1 MIPHTCQHTNYLTKL
16 ANKTVTL
23 LTSFPFVLGFNL
35 LAASVFIQ
43 PAFSAEKI
51 RLVYGP
57 LNCSLSV
64 DALAIYAQTGEIT
77 PEFSF
82 YARFLDEKT
91 LIQLRHWLQKRF
103 NVDHVSLHRFFH
115 APKGETLLTELGE
128 AIQTHSDRNGF
139 YALRSALIGA
149 AANPQGWTIIDAIRE
164 FPTENL
170 QINTAQLF
178 KLKKFWN
185 ESVEA
190 NQSHP
195 NSGG

>member
-1 MIPHTCQHTNYLTKL
+1 MLPHTHKQTDYLTKVAKNITHFSILLGLNFL
-16 ANKTVTL
+16 AV
-23 LTSFPFVLGFNL
+23 
-35 LAASVFIQ
+35 SVFIQ

-57 LNCSLSV
+57 LNCTLSV
-64 DALAIYAQTGEIT
+64 DALATYAKTGEIT

-91 LIQLRHWLQKRF
+91 LVQLRHWLQKRF
-103 NVDHVSLHRFFH
+103 HVDHVSLYRFFH

-128 AIQTHSDRNGF
+128 AIQTHSERNGF
-139 YALRSALIGA
+139 YALRSALVGA

-164 FPTENL
+164 FPTEHL
-170 QINTAQLF
+170 QIDTGQLF
-178 KLKKFWN
+178 KLNKFWQ

-190 NQSHP
+190 TQSNP
-195 NSGG
+195 NHGG